1 MFWTKK
7 SLNHRVSIDFI
18 EVIRIS
24 YFLKVSAFITAVDTH
39 VGNHLFEEAI
49 TNFLKNKVVILV
61 THQVQ
66 YLKRAGN
73 ILVLHQGKITHEGNF
88 DTIKNSCEDISSFL
102 IAESCNDEEN
112 FKEIEKDDLKRG
124 NKDDM

>member
-1 MFWTKK
+1 MILIQNSEK
-7 SLNHRVSIDFI
+7 
-18 EVIRIS
+18 EVLIVVKDHKTFVIS
-24 YFLKVSAFITAVDTH
+24 AVDTH

-49 TNFLKNKVVILV
+49 TNFLKNKVVILI

-66 YLKRAGN
+66 FLKRADN

-112 FKEIEKDDLKRG
+112 FKEKKIDDLKRG
-124 NKDDM
+124 N